1 MPVNTLI
8 TPSVVKV
15 KEDVIDKIY
24 NFNPSDAPL
33 LSMIERQS
41 VDNVYFEW
49 QRDTYR
55 TPDPDRAAIEGAD
68 ATYSAQ
74 TEPTLLNNRT
84 QIFQD
89 TVSVSNTAE
98 RVKKY
103 GRDNE
108 GKRLRAK
115 KMVELKRD
123 QEAACIA
130 NGATVTGSSAVAAKQ
145 RGLYGFLTQGRLG
158 SAGSAAAPIPTTNT
172 APVAASA
179 TEGFDEDDLKDAL
192 QKCYENGGDGSVILC
207 SPAHKQHISGFT
219 GGVQKTNDVSGKG
232 ATTLNASIDFYKGDF
247 GVTKVVP
254 NRVMAGSAYGL
265 KNTVY
270 IIDPDKLALAVLR
283 GFESEKLATVGDAT
297 NWQVRTE
304 TSLIVRDEKPMYA
317 IRDVTDS
324 GVDP

>member
-1 MPVNTLI
+1 MPTNTLI
-8 TPSVVKV
+8 TPSIVKV

-24 NFNPSDAPL
+24 NFNPDDAPL
-33 LSMIERQS
+33 LSMIERSS

-55 TPDPDRAAIEGAD
+55 TPDQTRGAIEGAD
-68 ATYSAQ
+68 ATYAAQ

-89 TVSVSNTAE
+89 TVSVSNTGE

-108 GKRLRAK
+108 GKRLRMK

-130 NGATVTGSSAVAAKQ
+130 SGATVTGTDAVAPKQ
-145 RGLYGFLTQGRLG
+145 RGLFGFITNDRVIGT
-158 SAGSAAAPIPTTNT
+158 SPDPTTNT
-172 APVAASA
+172 APVAGTLTA
-179 TEGFDEDDLKDAL
+179 FDEDDLKAGL
-192 QKCYENGGDGSVILC
+192 QSCYVNGGSGSVVMC
-207 SPAHKQHISGFT
+207 SPAHKTHISGFT
-219 GGVQKTNDVSGKG
+219 GGVQKTNEVGG
-232 ATTLNASIDFYKGDF
+232 RTAAVLNAAFDFYRGDF

-254 NRVMAGSAYGL
+254 NRIQSGSTAGL

-270 IIDPDKLALAVLR
+270 IFDADKLALAVLR
-283 GFESEKLATVGDAT
+283 PFESEKLATVGDAT

-304 TSLIVRDEKPMYA
+304 TSLVVRDEKPLYA
-317 IRDVTDS
+317 IRDATDS
-324 GVDP
+324 GA

>member
-1 MPVNTLI
+1 MPTNTLI

-15 KEDVIDKIY
+15 KEDVIDQIY

-33 LSMIERQS
+33 LSMIERTT

-49 QRDTYR
+49 QRDSYR
-55 TPDPDRAAIEGAD
+55 TPDQTRGAIEGAD
-68 ATYSAQ
+68 ATYAAQ

-103 GRDNE
+103 GRENE
-108 GKRLRAK
+108 SRRLRMK
-115 KMVELKRD
+115 KMIELKRD
-123 QEAACIA
+123 QEAACIGS
-130 NGATVTGSSAVAAKQ
+130 GATVTGTDAVAPKQ
-145 RGLYGFLTQGRLG
+145 RGLYGFITNDRLG
-158 SAGSAAAPIPTTNT
+158 AGGGTAASPNPVTNT

-179 TEGFDEDDLKDAL
+179 TESFDEDDLKLGL
-192 QKCYENGGDGSVILC
+192 QTCYENGGDGSIVLC
-207 SPAHKQHISGFT
+207 SPAHKKRISGFT
-219 GGVQKTNDVSGKG
+219 GGVQRTNEVGG
-232 ATTLNASIDFYKGDF
+232 RTAAVLNAAFDFYRGDF

-254 NRVMAGSAYGL
+254 NRVMAGSTYGL

-270 IIDPDKLALAVLR
+270 IIDADKLALGVLR
-283 GFESEKLATVGDAT
+283 GFESEQLATVGDAK

-304 TSLIVRDEKPMYA
+304 TSLVVRDEKPLYA

-324 GVDP
+324 GA